1 MSEPAFIDKLYV
13 SDLPQ
18 VAALGAHFY
27 AEGKLPGS
35 FNAAYWKQSWTE
47 LLNNGS
53 GVIFGLWRGEEFVGA
68 LGGVLFPD
76 PNTGEPVATEFFWY
90 VLPSARGAGLQ
101 LLTSFEAW
109 AAEAGATRVH
119 MVHLLKLAPEKLGRL
134 YQRRG
139 YTPTETLYVKTL

>member
-1 MSEPAFIDKLYV
+1 MTTFIDRLIV

-18 VAALGAHFY
+18 VAALGASFY
-27 AEGKLPGS
+27 EEGKLPGR
-35 FNAAYWKQSWTE
+35 FDAAYWQRSWTE
-47 LLNNGS
+47 LLQNGV
-53 GVIFGLWRGEEFVGA
+53 GVIFGLWHDEMIVGA

-90 VLPSARGAGLQ
+90 VRPEARGAGLK
-101 LLTSFEAW
+101 LLPEFERW
-109 AAEAGATRVH
+109 AVEAGAARVH